1 MKRLLLAAALVAAA
15 ACVGIAVELGFTP
28 FSPAVSAQGA
38 QVPLFE
44 PDPLWAQALPN
55 KWVTGQVGGVAV
67 DSHDNVWVFH
77 RPATIPEGERGAS
90 LKPPASECCIPAPSV
105 LEFSPD
111 GKFLQAWGKP
121 GPGYEWFKTEH
132 GIYVDG
138 NDNVWLSGSAK
149 EDNQILKFTRDGK
162 FLMQIGHAGRNTGSG
177 DTEDV
182 GGPAGLF
189 LYQKANEL
197 FVADGYFNHRIVV
210 FDAGTGKFKR
220 AWGAYGKTPD
230 DSYKFPPRAQ
240 LIAGDP
246 PPQFNNPV
254 HAVLVSNDDLVYVA
268 DRTNNRLPIFK
279 VDGTFVN
286 VVFVA
291 RNTLQQEGTVHNFAF
306 SPDREQRFLYVL
318 DGSNKAVRVYNRQS
332 MQIVENIGGHA
343 GHNAREFFH
352 AHSFASDSKG
362 NLFIGEVND
371 GQRYYRYAFK
381 GMGSAE

>member
-67 DSHDNVWVFH
+67 DSHDHVWVFH

-105 LEFSPD
+105 LEFTPG
-111 GKFLQAWGKP
+111 GKVLQAWGGP
-121 GPGYEWFKTEH
+121 GSGYEWFKTEH

-268 DRTNNRLPIFK
+268 DRTNNRLQIFK

-286 VVFVA
+286 EVFVA

>member
-1 MKRLLLAAALVAAA
+1 MKKYIVVTAALL
-15 ACVGIAVELGFTP
+15 IAV
-28 FSPAVSAQGA
+28 SVWAQNRAG
-38 QVPLFE
+38 QMPMFE
-44 PDPLWAQALPN
+44 PDPLWSQALPN

-90 LKPPASECCIPAPSV
+90 LNPPASECCIPAPSV

-111 GKFLQAWGKP
+111 GRLLQAWGKP
-121 GPGYEWFKTEH
+121 GPGYQWFKTEH
-132 GIYVDG
+132 GIFVDDK
-138 NDNVWLSGSAK
+138 DNVWLSGSAK

-162 FLMQIGHAGRNTGSG
+162 FLMQIGHAGTNKGS
-177 DTEDV
+177 DDAENV

-189 LYQKANEL
+189 IHKKTNEL
-197 FVADGYFNHRIVV
+197 FVADGYFNHRVVV
-210 FDAGTGKFKR
+210 FDADTGKFKR
-220 AWGAYGKTPD
+220 AWGAYGKKPE

-240 LIAGDP
+240 LIQGDP

-254 HAVLVSNDDLVYVA
+254 HAVLVSNDDVVYVA
-268 DRTNNRLPIFK
+268 DRTNNRLQVFHT
-279 VDGTFVN
+279 DGTFVTEK
-286 VVFVA
+286 FIA

-306 SPDREQRFLYVL
+306 SPDKEQRFLYVL
-318 DGSNKAVRVYNRQS
+318 DGSNKAIRVLNRQTLET
-332 MQIVENIGGHA
+332 VGNIGGHA

-371 GQRYYRYAFK
+371 GMRYYRYLFK
-381 GMGSAE
+381 GMGR